1 MIKNIQRTYFEL
13 WGEIEAQNKLLKGLL
28 VFLTIL
34 CAFET
39 IGLTALSLRKPF
51 LIAISENSSKVLKND
66 GISENTLDAEIK
78 RGISKFMT
86 SHYHWE
92 YGNLDNS
99 LQNALNYVSS
109 DYKKKFVNSNQE
121 QIKIARDKKIS
132 QRFYIIEM
140 KLDKNLK
147 KVTVLADRVLILDSL
162 KAVTSMN
169 FDVGYELGVRSDKNP
184 EGIYVTS
191 ETLLNNGN

>member
-39 IGLTALSLRKPF
+39 IGLTALSLRKPT
-51 LIAISENSSKVLKND
+51 LVAISENSSKILKND
-66 GISENTLDAEIK
+66 EIPENILDVEVK

-92 YGNLDNS
+92 HSNLDNS

-121 QIKIARDKKIS
+121 QIKIAKDKKIS

-140 KLDKNLK
+140 KLDKNLR
-147 KVTVLADRVLILDSL
+147 KVNVQADRVLVLDSL
-162 KAVTSMN
+162 KAVTSMK
-169 FDVGYELGVRSDKNP
+169 FDVGYELGNRNDKNP

-191 ETLLNNGN
+191 ETLLTNGN

>member
-1 MIKNIQRTYFEL
+1 
-13 WGEIEAQNKLLKGLL
+13 
-28 VFLTIL
+28 
-34 CAFET
+34 
-39 IGLTALSLRKPF
+39 
-51 LIAISENSSKVLKND
+51 
-66 GISENTLDAEIK
+66 
-78 RGISKFMT
+78 MT